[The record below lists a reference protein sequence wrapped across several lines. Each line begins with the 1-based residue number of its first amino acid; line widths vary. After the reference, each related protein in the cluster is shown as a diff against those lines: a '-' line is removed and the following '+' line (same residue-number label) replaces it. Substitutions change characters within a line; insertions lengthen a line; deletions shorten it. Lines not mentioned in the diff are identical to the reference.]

1 MHELEKLKI
10 PRCYKP
16 EGFGEIKAVEVHHFS
31 DTSLA
36 GHGQCSYLRLL
47 NKDNQ
52 AYCSFLMGKA
62 RVAPLKFITVPRLE
76 LQAAV
81 VSIKISQWLLKELD
95 YQDVSEFFWTD
106 SRVVIG
112 YINNETKRFHT
123 FVANRIQQIHDHTG
137 PQQWQY
143 IESKSNP
150 ADSASRGLTA
160 CQLVDDDSR
169 WLRGPNFLWSP
180 GAYQT
185 EVEENPQP
193 LDSDDPEVK
202 RASLVTQTNETH
214 PVHFEISQLDRFSD
228 WFRAKRAIAVCLRLK
243 QRLKEGKEAG
253 QVVRYQPVNV
263 NEIDQAE
270 IEIIRCLQH
279 EHFKD
284 EIKILSS
291 LQESE
296 EFHDRKTAKQRNF
309 SLKKCSSLYRLDPF
323 LDSNGILRVGGRLR
337 RAIISENVKH
347 PVILPRSLISPILFS
362 NTAMKRPSIKVM
374 E

>member
-31 DTSLA
+31 DASLA
-36 GHGQCSYLRLL
+36 GYGQCSYLRLL

-112 YINNETKRFHT
+112 YINNETKHFHT
-123 FVANRIQQIHDHTG
+123 FLANRIQQIHDHTS
-137 PQQWQY
+137 PQEWQY

-150 ADSASRGLTA
+150 ADCACRGLTA
-160 CQLVDDDSR
+160 HQLVEDDSR
-169 WLRGPNFLWSP
+169 WLTGPNFLWSL

-185 EVEENPQP
+185 EVEENLQP

-202 RASLVTQTNETH
+202 RASLVTQRSETH
-214 PVHFEISQLDRFSD
+214 PVHFEISRLDRYSD

-243 QRLKEGKEAG
+243 QRLKEGKEF
-253 QVVRYQPVNV
+253 
-263 NEIDQAE
+263 
-270 IEIIRCLQH
+270 LQTLQLRKKWVKPQLNMLVGNIVML
-279 EHFKD
+279 KD
-284 EIKILSS
+284 ENAPRNMWKLARVEDVFTSEDGLVGKMKLAIATRS
-291 LQESE
+291 LDKRGRRIDAVHYLERPVHKLVVIQESDREFPDE
-296 EFHDRKTAKQRNF
+296 E
-309 SLKKCSSLYRLDPF
+309 
-323 LDSNGILRVGGRLR
+323 LR
-337 RAIISENVKH
+337 
-347 PVILPRSLISPILFS
+347 
-362 NTAMKRPSIKVM
+362 
-374 E
+374 